1 MLESYSMNL
10 FGSWVM
16 QGELVGKCQFHFM
29 LEFRKKRRSNGW
41 NMAPLALRYHV
52 LREQSENL
60 IKGLKIQLYILEDR
74 VYFAM
79 TIKISSFLTRGFP
92 KRIKYV

>member
-1 MLESYSMNL
+1 M
-10 FGSWVM
+10 
-16 QGELVGKCQFHFM
+16 GKCQLHLK
-29 LEFRKKRRSNGW
+29 LEFRKKRRSNAW

-52 LREQSENL
+52 LREKSENL
-60 IKGLKIQLYILEDR
+60 IKGLRTHLYILEVC

-79 TIKISSFLTRGFP
+79 TIKISSFLTRGVP